1 VNAIVRAGR
10 RRVEI
15 SHPGKVMFPEAGLT
29 KLDLACHYAHVA
41 PAMVPLVRDH
51 PVAMQAFPGGVDAPG
66 YFMKEVP
73 AHFPDWIRRVTVPKR
88 GGTVTHVLANDAATL
103 VYLAN
108 QNCVTPHLW
117 TSRADRPREPDRIVF
132 DLDPPGARFGD
143 VRAAARAL
151 GDILRELGLE
161 PFAMTT
167 GSRGLHV
174 VTAIR
179 RGHDYDEVHAF
190 ARLAARLLAE
200 RDPRRLTTEVRK
212 AKRAD
217 RIFVDVGR
225 NAYAQHAVAPY
236 AVRPRSTAPVATPLR
251 WEELDDRRLRPDG
264 WTITTIGERLGSD
277 GDPWRGFRAS
287 ARPLGPALRRLQASA
302 G

>member
-1 VNAIVRAGR
+1 VTTCVRAGR

-15 SHPGKVMFPEAGLT
+15 SHPDKALFPEAGLT
-29 KLDLACHYAHVA
+29 KLDLACHYARVA
-41 PAMVPLVRDH
+41 TAMVPLVRDH
-51 PVAMQAFPGGVDAPG
+51 PVAMHAFPGGVDAPG
-66 YFMKEVP
+66 YFMKDVP
-73 AHFPDWIRRVTVPKR
+73 AHFPDWIRRVTVQKR

-117 TSRADRPREPDRIVF
+117 TSRADRPREPDRVVF
-132 DLDPPGARFGD
+132 DLDPPGTRFGD

-151 GDILRELGLE
+151 GEILRELGLE

-190 ARLAARLLAE
+190 ARRVARRLADQ
-200 RDPRRLTTEVRK
+200 DPRRLTTEVRK
-212 AKRAD
+212 AKRAE

-236 AVRPRSTAPVATPLR
+236 AVRPRPTAPVATPLH
-251 WEELDDRRLRPDG
+251 WPELDDRRLRPDR
-264 WTITTIGERLGSD
+264 WTIATIGRRLQSD
-277 GDPWRGFRAS
+277 GDPWSGFLRS
-287 ARPLGPALRRLQASA
+287 ARSLGAAARGLD
-302 G
+302 